1 VLGRSGAIR
10 AGRAFVELFAD
21 DSPLVRD
28 LRRAEKKLKSFA
40 GNVRAMGQKLL
51 GSALTLA
58 IPVTLSLATFAGF
71 QDQMAE
77 VRAVTQAA
85 TGDFKQLYDQAKE
98 LGRTTSFTAGEVAG
112 GQAELGRAGFKPDE
126 ILQATA
132 AVLDLSR
139 ATKTDLPQASQIAAD
154 SLRSFRL
161 EAAQMP
167 RVADVLTSTA
177 NNSSQ
182 GLTDLFEALKTVAPV
197 AADLG
202 ASIED
207 TAAAIGVLANNGI
220 KGTLA
225 GNALK
230 RAYLNLTNP
239 GIRKKLEQLT
249 GVSAVDASGNL
260 RPLATVIAEIGE
272 ATKRLPNAQ
281 RVSIFAELFGDR
293 AVVAASNLATAN
305 ANFRDLQN
313 TLNDSQGA
321 AARTAKIM
329 DDTFGGS
336 LRRLWSAV
344 EGVSISLG
352 ETLAPAARR
361 IADQAGRVALSVSN
375 WINENKELVQQIAAL
390 VAIGAIVGTILI
402 GLGIAAGAAAF
413 AFSGVATVI
422 STIGFLLTG
431 FGPLVAA
438 AAGLIAGGIGG
449 AWQNVSSTATRAW
462 DAIVD
467 RIMQGDLAGAAQVA
481 MSAIQS
487 LWTQLTSQ
495 LLAHWA
501 PVLVG
506 FRNGWT
512 QTVTFLTDVFGPAVD
527 WLKDTFGSLLDWWNS
542 SDGIESVSFTFADVV
557 SAIATMWSRM
567 VAEIQTLAGET
578 SDFIADAL
586 DMGKANVGAISE
598 DERDRRIFRR
608 EQARNRRNTDIE
620 SDLQSTLAEIEADR
634 ERKRAAEQAD
644 VRTLREQADAE
655 AETSRLEFQAT
666 LDAVMQPVT
675 EQTREPDLQGLFA
688 DAERRGL
695 VGELKPQTQQ
705 AQKFEAI
712 STSLDATMQRI
723 SPASGPAWQ
732 VDVQQA
738 LQGYGSSPE
747 KLEELLSENNALL
760 RRVATNTEG
769 GVI

>member
-1 VLGRSGAIR
+1 MRSSGAIR

-21 DSPLVRD
+21 DSPLVRG
-28 LRRAEKKLKSFA
+28 LRRAEKRLQSFA

-51 GSALTLA
+51 GGALTLA
-58 IPVTLSLATFAGF
+58 IPVTLALTTFAGF
-71 QDQMAE
+71 EDQMAE

-85 TGDFKQLYDQAKE
+85 TEDFQQLYDQAKE

-126 ILQATA
+126 ILTATA

-139 ATKTDLPQASQIAAD
+139 ATKTALPEAAQIAAD

-230 RAYLNLTNP
+230 RAYLNLANP
-239 GIRKKLEQLT
+239 DIRKKLEQLT

-272 ATKRLPNAQ
+272 ATKSLPNAQ

-305 ANFRDLQN
+305 ANFLDLQN
-313 TLNDSQGA
+313 TLNNSQGTA
-321 AARTAKIM
+321 SRTAKIM

-344 EGVSISLG
+344 EGVAISLG

-361 IADQAGRVALSVSN
+361 IADYAGRVALSVSG
-375 WINENKELVQQIAAL
+375 WIDENKELVQRITAL
-390 VAIGAIVGTILI
+390 VAIGAIVGMILI
-402 GLGIAAGAAAF
+402 GLGTAAGVAAF
-413 AFSGVATVI
+413 AFSGVAAVV
-422 STIGFLLTG
+422 STIGFLLAG

-438 AAGLIAGGIGG
+438 AAGLIASGIGG
-449 AWQNVSSTATRAW
+449 AWGDVSSTATRAW
-462 DAIVD
+462 EAIVN
-467 RIMQGDLAGAAQVA
+467 RVMQGDLASAAQVA
-481 MSAIQS
+481 VSAIQS
-487 LWTQLTSQ
+487 LWTQLASQ
-495 LLAHWA
+495 LLAQWA

-506 FRNGWT
+506 FRNGWK
-512 QTVTFLTDVFGPAVD
+512 QTVAFLADVFGPAVG
-527 WLKDTFGSLLDWWNS
+527 WLRDTFGSFLDWWNS
-542 SDGIESVSFTFADVV
+542 SDGADSVSITFADVV

-567 VAEIQTLAGET
+567 VAKIQTLAGET

-586 DMGKANVGAISE
+586 DVSKAAVGAITVE
-598 DERDRRIFRR
+598 ERDRRIFSR
-608 EQARNRRNTDIE
+608 EQARRTRDTDIE
-620 SDLQSTLAEIEADR
+620 AGLQDTLSEIEADR
-634 ERKRAAEQAD
+634 ERRRASEQNEVTTIREQAA
-644 VRTLREQADAE
+644 ADAE
-655 AETSRLEFQAT
+655 ASRIEFQVT
-666 LDAVMQPVT
+666 LDAAMQPVT
-675 EQTREPDLQGLFA
+675 EQTREPELQALFA

-695 VGELKPQTQQ
+695 VGELKPPADRTTR
-705 AQKFEAI
+705 FEVI
-712 STSLDATMQRI
+712 STSMHDTAQRL
-723 SPASGPAWQ
+723 SPDSGPAWR

-738 LQGYGSSPE
+738 LQGYGGSSE
-747 KLEELLSENNALL
+747 KLEELLSENNGLL
-760 RRVATNTEG
+760 RRVAANTEG

>member
-1 VLGRSGAIR
+1 LGRSGAIR

-21 DSPLVRD
+21 DGPLVRG
-28 LRRAEKKLKSFA
+28 LRQAEKKLKYFA

-51 GSALTLA
+51 GGALTLA
-58 IPVTLSLATFAGF
+58 IPVTFALTTFAGF

-85 TGDFKQLYDQAKE
+85 TGDFQQLYEQAKE

-126 ILQATA
+126 ILKATS

-202 ASIED
+202 ATIED

-225 GNALK
+225 GTALK
-230 RAYLNLTNP
+230 RAYLNLANP
-239 GIRKKLEQLT
+239 DIRKKLQQLT
-249 GVSAVDASGNL
+249 GVSATDSAGNL
-260 RPLATVIAEIGE
+260 RPLATVIAEIGA
-272 ATKRLPNAQ
+272 ATKSLPNAQ
-281 RVSIFAELFGDR
+281 RVAIFADLFGDR

-305 ANFRDLQN
+305 ANFLDLQN
-313 TLNDSQGA
+313 TLNSSQGT

-344 EGVSISLG
+344 EGVAISLG

-361 IADQAGRVALSVSN
+361 IADYAGRVALSVSG
-375 WINENKELVQQIAAL
+375 WIDENKELVQQIAAL
-390 VAIGAIVGTILI
+390 VAIGAIVGAILI
-402 GLGIAAGAAAF
+402 ALGTAAGVAAF
-413 AFSGVATVI
+413 AFSGVATVV

-449 AWQNVSSTATRAW
+449 AWGDVSSTATRAW
-462 DAIVD
+462 DAIVN
-467 RIMQGDLAGAAQVA
+467 RVMQGDLAGAARVA
-481 MSAIQS
+481 VSAIQS
-487 LWTQLTSQ
+487 LWTPLTSQ
-495 LLAHWA
+495 LLAQWA

-506 FRNGWT
+506 FRNGWK
-512 QTVTFLTDVFGPAVD
+512 QTVAFLADVFGPAIE
-527 WLKDTFGSLLDWWNS
+527 WIKDTFGSFLDWWNS
-542 SDGIESVSFTFADVV
+542 GEGIESVSVTFADVV

-567 VAEIQTLAGET
+567 VAKVQSLAGET

-586 DMGKANVGAISE
+586 DIGKAAVGAITVE
-598 DERDRRIFRR
+598 ERDRRIFSR
-608 EQARNRRNTDIE
+608 EQERRTRNTDIE
-620 SDLQSTLAEIEADR
+620 SGLQDTLLEIEADR
-634 ERKRAAEQAD
+634 ERRREAEQTE
-644 VRTLREQADAE
+644 VTTIREQATTDAE
-655 AETSRLEFQAT
+655 ASRIEFQAT
-666 LDAVMQPVT
+666 LDAVMQPAT
-675 EQTREPDLQGLFA
+675 EQTHEPDLQALFD

-695 VGELKPQTQQ
+695 VGELKPPSERTTQ
-705 AQKFEAI
+705 FEAI
-712 STSLDATMQRI
+712 STSMENTAQRL
-723 SPASGPAWQ
+723 SPDSGPAWR
-732 VDVQQA
+732 VDVQQM
-738 LQGYGSSPE
+738 LQGYGGSPE
-747 KLEELLSENNALL
+747 NLEELLTENNGLL
-760 RRVATNTEG
+760 RRVAANTEG

>member
-1 VLGRSGAIR
+1 MGRSGAIR

-21 DSPLVRD
+21 DGPLVRG
-28 LRRAEKKLKSFA
+28 LRQAEKKLKSFA

-51 GSALTLA
+51 GGALTLA
-58 IPVTLSLATFAGF
+58 IPVTLSLTTFAGF

-85 TGDFKQLYDQAKE
+85 TGDFQQLYDQAKE

-126 ILQATA
+126 ILKATA

-139 ATKTDLPQASQIAAD
+139 ATKTELPQASQIAAD

-182 GLTDLFEALKTVAPV
+182 GLPDLFEALKTVAPV

-230 RAYLNLTNP
+230 RAYLNLANP
-239 GIRKKLEQLT
+239 DIRKKLEQLT
-249 GVSAVDASGNL
+249 GVSAIDASGNL

-272 ATKRLPNAQ
+272 ATKDLPNAQ

-305 ANFRDLQN
+305 ANFLDLQN
-313 TLNDSQGA
+313 TLNNSQGT

-344 EGVSISLG
+344 EGVAISLG

-361 IADQAGRVALSVSN
+361 IADYAGRVALSVSG
-375 WINENKELVQQIAAL
+375 WIDENKELVQRIAAL
-390 VAIGAIVGTILI
+390 VAIGAIVGAILI
-402 GLGIAAGAAAF
+402 ALGTAAGVAAF

-462 DAIVD
+462 DGIVN
-467 RIMQGDLAGAAQVA
+467 RIMQGDLAGAAQIA
-481 MSAIQS
+481 MTAIES
-487 LWTQLTSQ
+487 LWTQTTSQ
-495 LLAHWA
+495 LLAQWA

-506 FRNGWT
+506 FRNGWK
-512 QTVTFLTDVFGPAVD
+512 QTVAFLADVFSPAIE
-527 WLKDTFGSLLDWWNS
+527 WIKDTFGSFLDWWNS
-542 SDGIESVSFTFADVV
+542 DDGIESVSVTFADVV

-567 VAEIQTLAGET
+567 VAKIQTLAGET

-586 DMGKANVGAISE
+586 DIGKAAVGAITIE
-598 DERDRRIFRR
+598 ERDRRVFSR
-608 EQARNRRNTDIE
+608 EQERQQRNTDIE
-620 SDLQSTLAEIEADR
+620 SGLQDTLLEIEADR
-634 ERKRAAEQAD
+634 ERRREAEQGE
-644 VRTLREQADAE
+644 VTTIREQATADAE
-655 AETSRLEFQAT
+655 ASRIEFQAT

-675 EQTREPDLQGLFA
+675 EQTREPDLQA
-688 DAERRGL
+688 VSPDAERSRT
-695 VGELKPQTQQ
+695 VGELKTPADRTTQ
-705 AQKFEAI
+705 FEAI
-712 STSLDATMQRI
+712 STSMQNTVQRL
-723 SPASGPAWQ
+723 SPDSGPAWR

-738 LQGYGSSPE
+738 LQGYGGSPE
-747 KLEELLSENNALL
+747 KLEELLTENNGLL
-760 RRVATNTEG
+760 RRVAANTEG

>member
-1 VLGRSGAIR
+1 VRSSGAIR

-21 DSPLVRD
+21 DSPLVRG
-28 LRRAEKKLKSFA
+28 LRRAEKRLQSFA
-40 GNVRAMGQKLL
+40 GNVRVMGQKLL
-51 GSALTLA
+51 GGALTLA
-58 IPVTLSLATFAGF
+58 IPVTLALTTFAGF
-71 QDQMAE
+71 EDQMAE

-85 TGDFKQLYDQAKE
+85 TDDFQQLYDQAKE

-126 ILQATA
+126 ILTATA

-139 ATKTDLPQASQIAAD
+139 ATKTALPEAAQIAAD

-230 RAYLNLTNP
+230 RAYLNLANP
-239 GIRKKLEQLT
+239 DVRKKLEQLT

-272 ATKRLPNAQ
+272 ATKSLPNAQ

-313 TLNDSQGA
+313 TLNSSQGTA
-321 AARTAKIM
+321 SRTAKIM

-344 EGVSISLG
+344 EGVAISLG

-361 IADQAGRVALSVSN
+361 IADYAGRVALSVSG
-375 WINENKELVQQIAAL
+375 WIDENKELVQRITAL
-390 VAIGAIVGTILI
+390 VAIGAIAGTILI
-402 GLGIAAGAAAF
+402 GLGTAAGVAAF

-438 AAGLIAGGIGG
+438 AAGLIASGIGG
-449 AWQNVSSTATRAW
+449 AWQDVSSTATRAW
-462 DAIVD
+462 SAIVD
-467 RIMQGDLAGAAQVA
+467 RIMQGDLAGAAQIA
-481 MSAIQS
+481 MSAVRS

-495 LLAHWA
+495 LLAQWA

-506 FRNGWT
+506 FRNGWK
-512 QTVTFLTDVFGPAVD
+512 QTVAFLADVFGPAVN
-527 WLKDTFGSLLDWWNS
+527 WLRDTFGSFLDWWNS
-542 SDGIESVSFTFADVV
+542 SDA
-557 SAIATMWSRM
+557 
-567 VAEIQTLAGET
+567 VAKIQTLAGET

-586 DMGKANVGAISE
+586 DVGKAAVGAISVE
-598 DERDRRIFRR
+598 ERDRRIFSR
-608 EQARNRRNTDIE
+608 EQARRTRNTDIE
-620 SDLQSTLAEIEADR
+620 AGLQDTLLEIETDR
-634 ERKRAAEQAD
+634 ERRRTAEQGE
-644 VRTLREQADAE
+644 VTTIREQAGADAE
-655 AETSRLEFQAT
+655 ASRIEFQAT

-675 EQTREPDLQGLFA
+675 EQTREPDLQALFA

-695 VGELKPQTQQ
+695 VGELKPPAERTTQ
-705 AQKFEAI
+705 FEVI
-712 STSLDATMQRI
+712 STSMQDTAQRL
-723 SPASGPAWQ
+723 SPDSGPAWR

-738 LQGYGSSPE
+738 LQGYGGSSD
-747 KLEELLSENNALL
+747 KLEELLSENNGLL
-760 RRVATNTEG
+760 RRVAANTEG

>member
-1 VLGRSGAIR
+1 VRSSGAIR

-21 DSPLVRD
+21 DSPLVRG
-28 LRRAEKKLKSFA
+28 LRRAEKRLQSFA
-40 GNVRAMGQKLL
+40 GNVRVMGQKLL
-51 GSALTLA
+51 GGALTLA
-58 IPVTLSLATFAGF
+58 IPVTLALTTFAGF
-71 QDQMAE
+71 EDQMAE

-85 TGDFKQLYDQAKE
+85 TDDFQQLYDQAKE

-126 ILQATA
+126 ILTATA

-139 ATKTDLPQASQIAAD
+139 ATKTALPEAAQIAAD

-230 RAYLNLTNP
+230 RAYLNLANP
-239 GIRKKLEQLT
+239 DVRKKLEQLT

-272 ATKRLPNAQ
+272 ATKSLPNAQ

-313 TLNDSQGA
+313 TLNSSQGTA
-321 AARTAKIM
+321 SRTAKIM

-344 EGVSISLG
+344 EGVAISLG

-361 IADQAGRVALSVSN
+361 IADYAGRVALSVSG
-375 WINENKELVQQIAAL
+375 WIDENKELVQRITAL
-390 VAIGAIVGTILI
+390 VAIGAIAGTILI
-402 GLGIAAGAAAF
+402 GLGTAAGVAAF

-438 AAGLIAGGIGG
+438 AAGLIASGIGG
-449 AWQNVSSTATRAW
+449 AWQDVSSTATRAW
-462 DAIVD
+462 SAIVD
-467 RIMQGDLAGAAQVA
+467 RIMQGDLAGAAQIA
-481 MSAIQS
+481 MSAVRS

-495 LLAHWA
+495 LLAQWA

-506 FRNGWT
+506 FRNGWK
-512 QTVTFLTDVFGPAVD
+512 QTVAFLADVFGPAVN
-527 WLKDTFGSLLDWWNS
+527 WLRDTFGSFLDWWNS
-542 SDGIESVSFTFADVV
+542 SDGADSVSITFADVV
-557 SAIATMWSRM
+557 SAIATMWSRT
-567 VAEIQTLAGET
+567 VAKIQTLAGET

-586 DMGKANVGAISE
+586 DVGKAAVGAISVE
-598 DERDRRIFRR
+598 ERDRRIFSR
-608 EQARNRRNTDIE
+608 EQARRTRNTDIE
-620 SDLQSTLAEIEADR
+620 AGLQDTLLEIETDR
-634 ERKRAAEQAD
+634 ERRRTAEQGE
-644 VRTLREQADAE
+644 VTTIREQAGADAE
-655 AETSRLEFQAT
+655 ASRIEFQAT

-675 EQTREPDLQGLFA
+675 EQTREPDLQALFA

-695 VGELKPQTQQ
+695 VGELKPPAERTTQ
-705 AQKFEAI
+705 FEVI
-712 STSLDATMQRI
+712 STSMQDTAQRL
-723 SPASGPAWQ
+723 SPDSGPAWR

-738 LQGYGSSPE
+738 LQGYGGSSD
-747 KLEELLSENNALL
+747 KLEELLSENNGLL
-760 RRVATNTEG
+760 RRVAANTEG

>member
-1 VLGRSGAIR
+1 MRSSGAIR

-21 DSPLVRD
+21 DSPLVRG
-28 LRRAEKKLKSFA
+28 LRRAEKRLQNFA

-51 GSALTLA
+51 GRALTLA
-58 IPVTLSLATFAGF
+58 IPVTLSLTTFAGF
-71 QDQMAE
+71 EDQMAE

-85 TGDFKQLYDQAKE
+85 TEDFRQLYDQAKE

-126 ILQATA
+126 ILKATS

-139 ATKTDLPQASQIAAD
+139 ATKTALPEAAQIAAD

-161 EAAQMP
+161 EAGQMP

-207 TAAAIGVLANNGI
+207 TAAAIAVLANNGI

-230 RAYLNLTNP
+230 RAYLNLANP
-239 GIRKKLEQLT
+239 DIRKKLQQLT
-249 GVSAVDASGNL
+249 GVSATDSAGNL
-260 RPLATVIAEIGE
+260 RPLATVIAEIGA
-272 ATKRLPNAQ
+272 ATKSLPNAQ

-305 ANFRDLQN
+305 ANFKDLQN
-313 TLNDSQGA
+313 TLNSSQGT

-344 EGVSISLG
+344 EGVAIALG

-361 IADQAGRVALSVSN
+361 IADYAGRVALSVSH
-375 WINENKELVQQIAAL
+375 WISENKELVQQIAAL
-390 VAIGAIVGTILI
+390 VGIGAIVGMILI
-402 GLGIAAGAAAF
+402 GLGTAAGVAAF
-413 AFSGVATVI
+413 AFSGVAAVVSTV
-422 STIGFLLTG
+422 GFLLTG
-431 FGPLVAA
+431 FGPLVATT
-438 AAGLIAGGIGG
+438 AGLIAGGIGG
-449 AWQNVSSTATRAW
+449 AWGDVSSTATRAW
-462 DAIVD
+462 DAIVN
-467 RIMQGDLAGAAQVA
+467 RVMQGDLAGAAQVA
-481 MSAIQS
+481 MSAIGS

-495 LLAHWA
+495 LLAQWA

-506 FRNGWT
+506 FRHGWK
-512 QTVTFLTDVFGPAVD
+512 QTVAFLADVFGPAVD
-527 WLKDTFGSLLDWWNS
+527 WLRDTFGSFLDWWNS
-542 SDGIESVSFTFADVV
+542 SDGADSVSITFADVV

-567 VAEIQTLAGET
+567 VAKIQTLAGET

-586 DMGKANVGAISE
+586 DVGKAVVGAISDE
-598 DERDRRIFRR
+598 ERDRRIFGR
-608 EQARNRRNTDIE
+608 EQARRQRNTGIE
-620 SDLQSTLAEIEADR
+620 TDLQGTLAEIEADR
-634 ERKRAAEQAD
+634 ERRRAGEQAE
-644 VRTLREQADAE
+644 VSNLREQAEAAAE
-655 AETSRLEFQAT
+655 ASRIEFQAT
-666 LDAVMQPVT
+666 LDAVMQPAT
-675 EQTREPDLQGLFA
+675 GQTHEPDLQALFA

-695 VGELKPQTQQ
+695 VGELKPPADRV
-705 AQKFEAI
+705 AQFDAI
-712 STSLDATMQRI
+712 STLMENTAQRL
-723 SPASGPAWQ
+723 SPGSGPAWR
-732 VDVQQA
+732 VDVPQA
-738 LQGYGSSPE
+738 LPGHAPASGK
-747 KLEELLSENNALL
+747 KLEELLSEGNVLL
-760 RRVATNTEG
+760 RRVAANTEG